1 MQARTKHQLLPTG
14 EIIMST
20 YIKTTEDGRK
30 VEVIEQAICLA
41 GKKEADR
48 LTLVSEHPNR
58 AAILNA
64 VPNAT
69 HMAGRL
75 PLTAEEAASAAAA
88 LEAGRLAYESSPKG
102 LAERMRKAQ
111 NEALANRDG

>member
-1 MQARTKHQLLPTG
+1 
-14 EIIMST
+14 MST

-48 LTLVSEHPNR
+48 LIPIGEHPNR

-75 PLTAEEAASAAAA
+75 PLTAEEAAIAAAA
-88 LEAGRLAYESSPKG
+88 LEAGKIAYDSSPKG
-102 LAERMRKAQ
+102 LAVRMRKAQ
-111 NEALANRDG
+111 NEALAHRDG